1 MKTCFKVQRI
11 MMNRMALLLLALLPL
26 LALRG
31 GIITAQPLDANI
43 DGYISTLLTVAN
55 NLVHSDAEPIPSGAD
70 GEDDEI
76 ENGETDQLEIEAEP
90 ADDDQIE
97 GTREFE
103 PATALSVSD
112 LLRNIATATPD
123 SKKNFSNS

>member
-11 MMNRMALLLLALLPL
+11 AMYRITLLLLALL
-26 LALRG
+26 ALRG
-31 GIITAQPLDANI
+31 GTITAQSLDVSV
-43 DGYISTLLTVAN
+43 DGDISTPLTVAN
-55 NLVHSDAEPIPSGAD
+55 NLVHSDAEPIPSGA
-70 GEDDEI
+70 EDTEDEI
-76 ENGETDQLEIEAEP
+76 ESDETDQVEIEAEP
-90 ADDDQIE
+90 ADGDQIE
-97 GTREFE
+97 ETRAFE

>member
-11 MMNRMALLLLALLPL
+11 AMYRITLLLLALL
-26 LALRG
+26 ALRG
-31 GIITAQPLDANI
+31 GTITAQQIEANI
-43 DGYISTLLTVAN
+43 DGDISTPLTVAD

-76 ENGETDQLEIEAEP
+76 ENGETDQVEIEAEP
-90 ADDDQIE
+90 ADGDPIE
-97 GTREFE
+97 ETRVFE

>member
-11 MMNRMALLLLALLPL
+11 AMYRITLLLLALL
-26 LALRG
+26 ALRG
-31 GIITAQPLDANI
+31 GTITAQQIEANI
-43 DGYISTLLTVAN
+43 DGDISTPLTVAD

-76 ENGETDQLEIEAEP
+76 ENGETDQVEIEAEP
-90 ADDDQIE
+90 ADGDQIE
-97 GTREFE
+97 ETRAFE